1 MKKYFL
7 SMMSVMMMALVCV
20 GFSACGDDDNDG
32 GGSGSDSGLVGV
44 WKRVYKKTT
53 SYQKNND
60 GQWVRVGEPEEKTY
74 EWKDGFQFFANGKF
88 VELDFNEDGSYEA
101 DDDELKYKVENGN
114 LYYVELD
121 HDKGWELWGAIVIS
135 GNQFELTEEET
146 EITIYEKDIYDDVG
160 SAHGCGAERRT
171 DSLR

>member
-1 MKKYFL
+1 MKKYLL
-7 SMMSVMMMALVCV
+7 SAMSIMMMALVCV

-32 GGSGSDSGLVGV
+32 GSGSGSDSGLVGV

-135 GNQFELTEEET
+135 GNQFELTEEEI
-146 EITIYEKDIYDDVG
+146 EG
-160 SAHGCGAERRT
+160 SRKEVELKRYVR
-171 DSLR
+171 L

>member
-1 MKKYFL
+1 MTILIKKCFPQ
-7 SMMSVMMMALVCV
+7 V
-20 GFSACGDDDNDG
+20 
-32 GGSGSDSGLVGV
+32 
-44 WKRVYKKTT
+44 
-53 SYQKNND
+53 SY
-60 GQWVRVGEPEEKTY
+60 
-74 EWKDGFQFFANGKF
+74 GKF

-146 EITIYEKDIYDDVG
+146 EG
-160 SAHGCGAERRT
+160 SYKQVKLKRYVR
-171 DSLR
+171 L